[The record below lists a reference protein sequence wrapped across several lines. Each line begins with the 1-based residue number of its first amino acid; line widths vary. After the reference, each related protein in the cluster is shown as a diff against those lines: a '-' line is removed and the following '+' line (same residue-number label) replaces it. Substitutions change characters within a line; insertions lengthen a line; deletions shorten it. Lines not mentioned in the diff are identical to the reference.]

1 MAVDKMG
8 EYAAQAAAAAKV
20 QQSRPA
26 SEPKRDADAGRWT
39 ETKEN
44 VQPAGQG
51 GAVSYE
57 VSQRTNDVAAW
68 YQEFVLKEQEE
79 KLGIVEEEKAEKGKN
94 KDDEEEKDSL
104 KKRLEE
110 AEQILK
116 SLQRMLDRM
125 KELKK
130 KQQEEKK
137 KNRGKLSYNYHRVS
151 SAISTA
157 KTSAQASNALT
168 TATSNLS
175 SLRRKAASGKY
186 EDREVQLA
194 LQHAYKMVRTARKKV
209 NNMKSEAVQKK
220 KNDSVELQARQQ
232 GKSVRRA
239 PQKQKVDAEIARLQ
253 KELKANEKQ
262 RKNRHRRQEDME
274 LMQADMQY
282 LKRKINLLQQQGYM
296 LERNELASDDMIA
309 AALGLV
315 DVGMKEDAANAQEG
329 GSAEGGETAAP
340 EAAPV
345 ETAAPVSG
353 GFDVSA

>member
-1 MAVDKMG
+1 
-8 EYAAQAAAAAKV
+8 
-20 QQSRPA
+20 
-26 SEPKRDADAGRWT
+26 
-39 ETKEN
+39 
-44 VQPAGQG
+44 
-51 GAVSYE
+51 
-57 VSQRTNDVAAW
+57 
-68 YQEFVLKEQEE
+68 
-79 KLGIVEEEKAEKGKN
+79 
-94 KDDEEEKDSL
+94 
-104 KKRLEE
+104 
-110 AEQILK
+110 
-116 SLQRMLDRM
+116 
-125 KELKK
+125 
-130 KQQEEKK
+130 
-137 KNRGKLSYNYHRVS
+137 
-151 SAISTA
+151 
-157 KTSAQASNALT
+157 
-168 TATSNLS
+168 
-175 SLRRKAASGKY
+175 
-186 EDREVQLA
+186 
-194 LQHAYKMVRTARKKV
+194 
-209 NNMKSEAVQKK
+209 MKSEAVQKK
-220 KNDSVELQARQQ
+220 KNDSVELQAKQQ

-315 DVGMKEDAANAQEG
+315 DVGMKEDAVNAQEG